1 LMHSLQ
7 MILIE
12 ETLKNIFLN
21 YLMIWSIELSK
32 NNSFSRFSSSKRNFF
47 RCYTLTRSSFDEY
60 ISFRSWNLIR
70 IKK

>member
-1 LMHSLQ
+1 MFSLQ

-12 ETLKNIFLN
+12 KALKNTSSN
-21 YLMIWSIELSK
+21 CLMKWSTELSK
-32 NNSFSRFSSSKRNFF
+32 NNSSSRFSSSKRNFF
-47 RCYTLTRSSFDEY
+47 RCCMLTKNWFDEY